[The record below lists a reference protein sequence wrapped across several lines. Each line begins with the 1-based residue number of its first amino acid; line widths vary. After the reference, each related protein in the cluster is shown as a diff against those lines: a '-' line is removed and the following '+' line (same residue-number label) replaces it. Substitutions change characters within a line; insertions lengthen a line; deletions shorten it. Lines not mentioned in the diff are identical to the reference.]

1 MAEQVTQELVR
12 KMFEYRDGKLF
23 RKITR
28 SQRNKVG
35 DEAGTLEKSG
45 YKRFSI
51 DGKHY
56 RVHRIVWLYHYGE
69 FPDGQIDHINHDRTD
84 NRIENLEMKSN
95 LANARN
101 QRVRKNNTSGALGVT
116 WFKRD
121 KKWRAAI
128 QVLSKNIHLGY
139 FDTIEE
145 AISMRLTA
153 NDHYGFHP
161 NHGGG
166 VG

>member
-23 RKITR
+23 RRITR

>member
-23 RKITR
+23 RRITR

-139 FDTIEE
+139 FETIEE

>member
-12 KMFEYRDGKLF
+12 KMFEYRDGKLV
-23 RKITR
+23 RRITR